1 MCSDES
7 ARIATA
13 VPRQKP
19 VKDDERRC
27 LKVGTNRDNNG
38 HRHCCRTEQELQGLT
53 AGDRVRGQH
62 EVLEDH
68 RAAVVGRRGEVN
80 PDPAGVRAGP
90 QALLRDRGARP
101 AA

>member
-1 MCSDES
+1 MFES
-7 ARIATA
+7 RHES
-13 VPRQKP
+13 RQQ
-19 VKDDERRC
+19 
-27 LKVGTNRDNNG
+27 
-38 HRHCCRTEQELQGLT
+38 RTQTLLQDEQELQELT